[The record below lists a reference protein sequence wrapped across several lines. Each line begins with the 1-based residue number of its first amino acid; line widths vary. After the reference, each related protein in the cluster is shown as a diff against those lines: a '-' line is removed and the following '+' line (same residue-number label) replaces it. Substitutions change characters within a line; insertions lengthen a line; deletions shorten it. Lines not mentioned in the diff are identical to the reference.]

1 MSRRDDRGYQIV
13 YKSKNRS
20 VEYTPPPRQSS
31 RRDFDSSYDTRST
44 TWERGS
50 ATLYSEPR
58 PRRSDRDY
66 GPLRGYSETYER
78 DGDLIVVETER
89 RRSPARYVDE
99 YELRRS
105 PARYVEEYELR
116 RRGRAD
122 GDEVGLARAR
132 TMPSYLADSPSGFGS
147 GLERRARR
155 YGSESE
161 DEDRGRGREDWRY
174 AERSPPR
181 RLRSCMRGSRGE
193 SSDNTRA
200 RARSVSFREAEDS
213 NHDVGNQMH
222 ERPGEEARQMGQY
235 LRHDDDDDLASETYA
250 MRRRARRYS

>member
-13 YKSKNRS
+13 YKSKTRS
-20 VEYTPPPRQSS
+20 VEYTPPPRQPT
-31 RRDFDSSYDTRST
+31 RRDFDSSHDTRST

-66 GPLRGYSETYER
+66 GPHRGYSETYER

-99 YELRRS
+99 YELRR
-105 PARYVEEYELR
+105 
-116 RRGRAD
+116 RGRAD
-122 GDEVGLARAR
+122 GDEVGLVRAR
-132 TMPSYLADSPSGFGS
+132 TMPSYLADSQSGFGS
-147 GLERRARR
+147 GVERRARG

-161 DEDRGRGREDWRY
+161 DDDRGRGREDWRY

-181 RLRSCMRGSRGE
+181 RLRSCMRGLRGE
-193 SSDNTRA
+193 SSDNARA
-200 RARSVSFREAEDS
+200 RTRSVSFREAEDS
-213 NHDVGNQMH
+213 KHDVGNQMH

-235 LRHDDDDDLASETYA
+235 LRHDEDDDLASETYA
-250 MRRRARRYS
+250 VRRRARRYS